1 MRTGEG
7 APGSVGLTEID
18 ASVWAQIQKEYARW
32 PMLTGGMVFA
42 DAKKSKVI
50 DQAKEKAEQK
60 TGLEPISD
68 KELAADKVERID
80 PPKGQ

>member
-1 MRTGEG
+1 MGTNSERICTL
-7 APGSVGLTEID
+7 A
-18 ASVWAQIQKEYARW
+18 YAD
-32 PMLTGGMVFA
+32 GGMVFA